1 MSSIQFN
8 YFADEKREQI
18 IRQELLNKF
27 GSLYVRDSW
36 QKNGNIAESIVENIA
51 DFTPF
56 IGKKILL
63 TSDKN
68 KTNIIEDGDRHVDLY
83 ISPVVE
89 YTPSKI
95 RDENIYV
102 QGRLAYFGSNEFP
115 EFKKEVQ
122 SLFRKLKKQCWK
134 DKHWQGLWVF
144 ETIGDEATVFIPNR
158 VVHLKRGE

>member
-8 YFADEKREQI
+8 YFADEKGEQI
-18 IRQELLNKF
+18 IRQEFLNKF
-27 GSLYVRDSW
+27 GSLYVRVSW

-68 KTNIIEDGDRHVDLY
+68 KTNIIEDEDRYVDLY

-95 RDENIYV
+95 RDENVYV

-115 EFKKEVQ
+115 EFKKEMQ

-134 DKHWQGLWVF
+134 DKQWNEWVF

-158 VVHLKRGE
+158 VVHLKRE

>member
-8 YFADEKREQI
+8 YFADEKGEQI
-18 IRQELLNKF
+18 IRQELLDRF
-27 GSLYVRDSW
+27 GSLYVRVSW

-68 KTNIIEDGDRHVDLY
+68 KTNIIEDEDRYVDLY

-95 RDENIYV
+95 RDENVYV
-102 QGRLAYFGSNEFP
+102 QGRLAYFAGNEFP

-134 DKHWQGLWVF
+134 DKQWNEWVF

-158 VVHLKRGE
+158 VVHLKRE

>member
-8 YFADEKREQI
+8 YFADEKGEQI
-18 IRQELLNKF
+18 IRQGLLNKF
-27 GSLYVRDSW
+27 GSLYVRVSW

-68 KTNIIEDGDRHVDLY
+68 KTNIIEDEDRYVDLY

-95 RDENIYV
+95 RDENVYV
-102 QGRLAYFGSNEFP
+102 QGRLAYFAGNEFP

-134 DKHWQGLWVF
+134 DKQWNEWVF

-158 VVHLKRGE
+158 VVHLNRE

>member
-8 YFADEKREQI
+8 YFADEKGEQI

-27 GSLYVRDSW
+27 GSLYVRDYF
-36 QKNGNIAESIVENIA
+36 G
-51 DFTPF
+51 
-56 IGKKILL
+56 
-63 TSDKN
+63 KN
-68 KTNIIEDGDRHVDLY
+68 KSIIKEIEDFPKMFFEVYLTYEKLTTQIKTLTGKSSISIYD
-83 ISPVVE
+83 SPVIE

-102 QGRLAYFGSNEFP
+102 EGRLAYFGANEFP

-158 VVHLKRGE
+158 VVHLKREIK